1 MFSGGRNFSS
11 SRQKFFSFIISLLR
25 GRREFFF
32 VDFPHRIGHPAAR
45 QAKAGQEN
53 VQGFLPKASVDARHA
68 AGGPRM
74 PRPHRRPDRHTWHQ
88 PFRLPDVG
96 PRGVLPRMPSLL
108 QFDRQVRGG
117 GDPVMARNLRSLFG
131 VGRAPSD
138 TWMRQR
144 LDGVDPRDLR
154 RCFTGIHAAL
164 QRGKVLEGWT
174 VFGGHPLVSVDGTG
188 YHSSHRVNCRSR
200 CVKEH
205 RDGTR
210 TYHHQALGAAVVHPD
225 IGEVLPLA
233 PEPIRREDGSTKND
247 CERNAGRRLIGDL
260 RREHPHM
267 KAIIAG
273 DALASNGPHIKLLKE
288 KDLRFILG
296 AKPGDH
302 RLLFSWFEAS
312 GTRQTWERRDRK
324 TGTVQRSGW
333 DHGLPPT
340 DANFDLRVNMPVY
353 EETDSKGEGKMFPW
367 VTDLPLGR
375 DTVMSVMRFGRRRWA
390 IGNETFQTPRQGICT
405 GSSTISG
412 TATTIWRTSS
422 RRSPCPRS

>member
-1 MFSGGRNFSS
+1 
-11 SRQKFFSFIISLLR
+11 
-25 GRREFFF
+25 
-32 VDFPHRIGHPAAR
+32 
-45 QAKAGQEN
+45 
-53 VQGFLPKASVDARHA
+53 
-68 AGGPRM
+68 
-74 PRPHRRPDRHTWHQ
+74 
-88 PFRLPDVG
+88 
-96 PRGVLPRMPSLL
+96 MPSLL
-108 QFDRQVRGG
+108 QSGRQVRGG

-144 LDGVDPRDLR
+144 LEEVDPRALR
-154 RCFTGIHAAL
+154 RCFRGIHAAL

-174 VFGGHPLVSVDGTG
+174 LFGGHPLISVDGTG
-188 YHSSHRVNCRSR
+188 HHSSHKVSCRSC

-210 TYHHQALGAAVVHPD
+210 TYHHQALGAAIVHPD

-233 PEPIRREDGSTKND
+233 PEPIRKEDGSTKND
-247 CERNAGRRLIGDL
+247 CERNAAKRLIGDL

-267 KAIIAG
+267 KAVIAG

-288 KDLRFILG
+288 KDFRFIPG

-302 RLLFSWFEAS
+302 GLLFSWFEAS
-312 GTRQTWERRDRK
+312 DTRQTWERRDRK
-324 TGTVQRSGW
+324 AGTVQRFEW
-333 DHGLPPT
+333 DHGLPPS
-340 DANFDLRVNMPVY
+340 DANLHLKVNMPVY
-353 EETDSKGEGKMFPW
+353 GETDRKGEGKRFSW

-390 IGNETFQTPRQGICT
+390 IENETFQTPRQGICT
-405 GSSTISG
+405 GPGTVSG